1 MSSSHFN
8 RGLLGHDMVVMQ
20 QITAFMAN
28 DFELLSAD
36 GSVIGRLAGID
47 SDGGRFL
54 AGPRKFELREPD
66 GTPLLLIDDV
76 PDFGL
81 DTFELTTPDGRFA
94 ATLTKELT
102 FFRNRVSI
110 KAADGSTLDLEG
122 EIFDYTF
129 ELVDQGAVVA
139 TISREWAGIS
149 RSLLGHSRY
158 VVSFDPTVATD
169 RRLLIL
175 GAVVALDLIRMK
187 QRRA

>member
-66 GTPLLLIDDV
+66 GTPLLIIDDV

-81 DTFELTTPDGRFA
+81 DTFELMAPGGNRV
-94 ATLTKELT
+94 ATLIKEVS

-110 KAADGSTLDLEG
+110 EAADGSTLDLEG
-122 EIFDYTF
+122 EFLDYTF
-129 ELVDQGAVVA
+129 EVADQGAVVA

-187 QRRA
+187 QRRS